1 MPPCA
6 PELRARLENY
16 EIDDRARR
24 RLRQMRSYI
33 LPVFDPIFDRV
44 VSGAAKLPRVAELWQ
59 RHGKDLRRI
68 ERTQLEALLSGL
80 FNQDY
85 LDCCRDTARQ
95 ERALGFEGRARMFCG
110 ASIIAAA
117 PAVLK
122 HSWRSSLVPELIA
135 ILSRALLLDQATT
148 STFDLDSVDAA
159 NQLRRKE
166 IDAAIVDLDRT
177 IRQVIAAIHDASA
190 RLGGASSI
198 MEGLTQ
204 ETVIRFS
211 AASAAS
217 IEVARDANSTVAA
230 TEELSRSIQ
239 EIDRQTVGGLN
250 MTRFAVTQTERTAA
264 VIRSLAGA
272 AEHVDSVIGLI
283 SKIAAQTNLLALNA
297 AIEAARAGRLGKG
310 FAVVANEVKSLASQT
325 SRATEEISR
334 QIATVQAR
342 TREAVDEMES
352 IAKTINALSEV
363 STSIA
368 AAIDEQSAAATSIT
382 RNVQTTA
389 DNVAFIS
396 AGMQLVEKKAKAAA
410 GSANHVSDCTNEL
423 TTHAKELEQK
433 VTRFFEQVRIR

>member
-1 MPPCA
+1 
-6 PELRARLENY
+6 
-16 EIDDRARR
+16 
-24 RLRQMRSYI
+24 
-33 LPVFDPIFDRV
+33 
-44 VSGAAKLPRVAELWQ
+44 
-59 RHGKDLRRI
+59 
-68 ERTQLEALLSGL
+68 
-80 FNQDY
+80 
-85 LDCCRDTARQ
+85 
-95 ERALGFEGRARMFCG
+95 
-110 ASIIAAA
+110 
-117 PAVLK
+117 
-122 HSWRSSLVPELIA
+122 
-135 ILSRALLLDQATT
+135 
-148 STFDLDSVDAA
+148 
-159 NQLRRKE
+159 
-166 IDAAIVDLDRT
+166 
-177 IRQVIAAIHDASA
+177 
-190 RLGGASSI
+190 
-198 MEGLTQ
+198 
-204 ETVIRFS
+204 
-211 AASAAS
+211 
-217 IEVARDANSTVAA
+217 
-230 TEELSRSIQ
+230 
-239 EIDRQTVGGLN
+239 
-250 MTRFAVTQTERTAA
+250 
-264 VIRSLAGA
+264 LAGA